1 MQSKYVLKMGQ
12 SGDLVRVLQEL
23 LDLNPSGEFDNST
36 RAAVLAFQKKHG
48 LASDGIVGPM
58 TWLKLDYNPLEL
70 YADTDLVTGASWIKQ
85 YNLPEG
91 EFVKEITH
99 KEWIFLHAT
108 GGRYNPKAV
117 IDQWANDQR
126 GRVGTHY
133 VIGGIKSS
141 LNANLLTEEDL
152 EWDGKILQAIKDEY
166 WGYHLGPVK
175 SSKMH
180 KGSISIELCS
190 AGHLREENGKFYTW
204 FGTEVHESQI
214 ARLEVEYKGYKYYHK
229 YSDAQIKSLKALLM
243 LLSDKHGIDLTLGL
257 VDMLKSNTKAGISQ
271 YYQIPGSPSV
281 FNYNE
286 SANQGTIKGIL
297 THGQVRQDKTDA
309 FPQHELIQMLLSL
322 R

>member
-12 SGDLVRVLQEL
+12 SGDLIRVLQEL
-23 LDLNPSGEFDNST
+23 LDLNPSGEFDNFT

-48 LASDGIVGPM
+48 LVSDGIVGPM

-108 GGRYNPKAV
+108 GGRHNPKAV

-141 LNANLLTEEDL
+141 LNVNLLTEEDL

-204 FGTEVHESQI
+204 FGTEVHESQV
-214 ARLEVEYKGYKYYHK
+214 ARLDVEYKGYKYYHK

-271 YYQIPGSPSV
+271 YYQIPGSPLV

-297 THGQVRQDKTDA
+297 THGQVRQDKTDV

-322 R
+322 